1 MDLISIIIPYYKKKK
16 FIKKTLDSIKR
27 QTYKKFEII
36 IIYDD
41 ENLEELY
48 FLKSL
53 CKNKKNIKILV
64 NKKNYG
70 AGYSRNLG
78 IKKAKGKF
86 IAFIDADDFWKS
98 NKLSIQL
105 KFMIKNKV
113 NFTHTSYYVINKKK
127 IISTRF
133 ARNFCDYK
141 ALLSS
146 CDIGLSTVMLKR
158 DLLKN
163 TLFPELKTKE
173 DFVLWLRLLKKE
185 NKIIAINQ
193 PLSFWREVDNSLSSN
208 ILQKLLD
215 GYQVYRLYMKMSI
228 LKSFYYLISLSFNS
242 LKK

>member
-133 ARNFCDYK
+133 ARNFFDYK

-146 CDIGLSTVMLKR
+146 CDIGLSTVMVKR

-193 PLSFWREVDNSLSSN
+193 PLSFWREVNNSLSSN

-215 GYQVYRLYMKMSI
+215 GYQVYRLFMKMSI
-228 LKSFYYLISLSFNS
+228 LKSFYYLILLSSNS